1 MRLFADK
8 FAEQLFGELVP
19 DKNATFYVAYSG
31 GVDSHVLLSLMAH
44 ARSKY
49 GFDLEALHVN
59 HNLQEN
65 AAVWAQHC
73 MKVCASMDV
82 PLRQTSLDLP
92 NSSES
97 VARHGRY
104 KWFSEQVPNNSVLL
118 TAHHQQDR
126 VETLLFNLMRG
137 AGSAGLSGLRKVRA
151 FHGSKLVRPLLDYSK
166 EEILDYAKQNHLQW
180 VDDPSNKQ
188 NGFSRNHIRNKII
201 PRLTEFREDAVR
213 NISRAAENL
222 EQENSLLREVAI
234 SDLVEIR
241 EHPKHP
247 CDDSHALCF
256 EDMQYLSKIRQANIV
271 RFWLN
276 SLNLHT
282 PSKRLLNDLLL
293 AFKSPPSG
301 SAVFQES
308 GFQFRFYRGFM
319 YAMPA
324 LLNDDSFSTIDWS
337 NIEQPID
344 LYKNKIRVDA
354 TDKLRALFHGDRYGS
369 PLGASLRFVSR
380 SKIENPKALQGHSLN
395 LKNWLQD
402 MGIPPWRRQNL
413 PLLTLSQADT
423 DVVLCPIDQQLQ
435 NDWVLLDCPVRH

>member
-1 MRLFADK
+1 MTLFAEE
-8 FAEQLFGELVP
+8 FAEQLFCELGL
-19 DKNATFYVAYSG
+19 DENATFYVAYSG

-49 GFDLEALHVN
+49 GFFLEALHVN
-59 HNLQEN
+59 HNLQAN
-65 AAVWAQHC
+65 AALWAKHC
-73 MKVCASMDV
+73 TKICASMDV

-104 KWFSEQVPNNSVLL
+104 QWFAEQVPDNNVLM

-126 VETLLFNLMRG
+126 AETLLFNLMRG
-137 AGSAGLSGLRKVRA
+137 AGSTGLSGLRKIRH
-151 FHGSKLVRPLLDYSK
+151 FHGSTLFRPLLGYSK
-166 EEILDYAKQNHLQW
+166 DEVLEYAKQHHLQW
-180 VDDPSNKQ
+180 VDDPSNQQ
-188 NGFSRNHIRNKII
+188 NGYSRNHIRNVII
-201 PRLTEFREDAVR
+201 PQLTGFREDAVR

-222 EQENSLLREVAI
+222 EQENALLREVAI
-234 SDLVEIR
+234 FDLVEIR
-241 EHPKHP
+241 EQPKHP
-247 CDDSHALCF
+247 CDGSHALCF
-256 EDMQYLSKIRQANIV
+256 EDMQYLSKHRQANIV

-282 PSKRLLNDLLL
+282 PSKRLLNQLLS
-293 AFKSPPSG
+293 AFESPPLG
-301 SAVFQES
+301 AAVLQEG

-337 NIEQPID
+337 NIDQPID
-344 LYKNKIRVDA
+344 LYKNRIRLDA
-354 TDKLRALFHGDRYGS
+354 TDKLRALFHSGRYGS
-369 PLGASLRFVSR
+369 PRGASLRLVSR
-380 SKIENPKALQGHSLN
+380 AKIENPKALQGHSLN

-402 MGIPPWRRQNL
+402 MGIPPWRRQNI
-413 PLLTLSQADT
+413 PLLTISQADT

-435 NDWVLLDCPVRH
+435 SDWVLLDCPVNH